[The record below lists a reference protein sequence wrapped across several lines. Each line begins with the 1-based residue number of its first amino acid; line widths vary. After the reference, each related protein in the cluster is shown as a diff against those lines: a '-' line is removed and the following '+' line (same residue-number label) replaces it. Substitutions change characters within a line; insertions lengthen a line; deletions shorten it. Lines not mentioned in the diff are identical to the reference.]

1 MNNDKVLTP
10 GNVASYTVQGQTDA
24 SGVAVLNIVYPKSFA
39 QWAQMQLEV
48 TASVG
53 GTEGFSAMTIPLP
66 ILAADVTNDQI
77 APPSIART
85 RDSLKDG
92 VGADDRH
99 RPGGEGSLAARQTSY
114 PAVPSPTCRSR
125 RAARSST
132 DQSASFLIP

>member
-1 MNNDKVLTP
+1 M
-10 GNVASYTVQGQTDA
+10 
-24 SGVAVLNIVYPKSFA
+24 LNIVYPKSFA

-66 ILAADVTNDQI
+66 ILAADVTNAQI

-92 VGADDRH
+92 VGADIAIDPAEGLLRLTEPRTGQSLPLPVGH
-99 RPGGEGSLAARQTSY
+99 AELPGRT
-114 PAVPSPTCRSR
+114 
-125 RAARSST
+125 
-132 DQSASFLIP
+132 LISQPLS